1 MKNKERA
8 GTKERTI
15 KDKIRKG
22 LELDDVLCASD
33 MLEVRGRETLTV
45 RGCRKILLYTAQ
57 EIRLRLCEYVLVIK
71 GEGLY
76 CASYYAGAVRVDGEI
91 SSLEFEVKERSGK

>member
-1 MKNKERA
+1 MKNKERT
-8 GTKERTI
+8 GSGSL
-15 KDKIRKG
+15 KDKVARG
-22 LELDDVLCASD
+22 LGVEDMVCGAD
-33 MLEVRGRETLTV
+33 MLEMRGRGDLTV

-57 EIRLRLCEYVLVIK
+57 EIRLLLCEYVLVIK

-91 SSLEFEVKERSGK
+91 ASLEFEGKERSGK